1 MASGDQ
7 DSAALDAAAAAAAFS
22 SSPAPESTSPVPSP
36 KLHEAPSMATED
48 ADPDLATEEHE
59 DAEEDS
65 GDDEAGDAAAKKGK
79 DPQPKGLWRRGIL
92 TAEDMAAL
100 EEEGYLP
107 TGKNRAWRLPKADE
121 VPPKPKADEVVMTV
135 AALERGFSFPPS
147 AFFCKVLETYGL
159 QPHNM
164 TPNSVLILSSFVA
177 VCEGYLGVPPSI
189 DLFQYYFT
197 VKRESI
203 RKSIG
208 GGALATCGSMGF
220 KPRTDRDFPHIQG
233 HESVKGWQAKFFY
246 HKNVGNPSLPAFT
259 PGAAT
264 PLPSWQLKITVA
276 PSDAIRQQTRR
287 IEKLD
292 LNGADTVLCWF
303 TRRIQPLQQR
313 SKLLCESSGKT
324 DDDLRISR
332 FPLPADTIQA
342 RLKLMLRG
350 RPGAKYSI
358 CTDMYIKGNCP
369 KVIFLSTVSL
379 LFLDHIS

>member
-7 DSAALDAAAAAAAFS
+7 DSAALDAAAAAVASS

-48 ADPDLATEEHE
+48 VDPDLATEEHE

-92 TAEDMAAL
+92 TAEDMAVL

-107 TGKNRAWRLPKADE
+107 TGKNRGWRLPKADE

-208 GGALATCGSMGF
+208 GGALATCGSMRF

-233 HESVKGWQAKFFY
+233 HDSDKGWQEKFFY

-264 PLPSWQLKITVA
+264 PLPSWQLKITAA

-287 IEKLD
+287 IEKLE

-303 TRRIQPLQQR
+303 NKRIQPLQQR
-313 SKLLCESSGKT
+313 SKLLCEYSGEA
-324 DDDLRISR
+324 DDVLRISR

-342 RLKLMLRG
+342 RLKLMLKA
-350 RPGAKYSI
+350 RPGVKFTL
-358 CTDMYIKGNCP
+358 CTNMYIQGNCP
-369 KVIFLSTVSL
+369 KVIFP
-379 LFLDHIS
+379 